1 MIPHSRPWIA
11 DADVQV
17 VTAILRSEMVG
28 QGATVERF
36 EAGFSHWLGMNQ
48 QGIAVS
54 SGSAA
59 LQLAL
64 MALGVSSGDEVIL
77 PTYVCRS
84 VFDAVRAAGGTPVL
98 ADVGHQGLVTPSD
111 VAPIIGLRTKAV
123 IVPHLFGAFA
133 DVAAFRTFGVPI
145 VEDCAQAV
153 DRPEH
158 WKIGGD
164 IAVFSF
170 HPTKCLT
177 TGEGGMAVAV
187 DPNLNARM
195 RAIRDGRL
203 ASRVLLAPMSDLAAA
218 LGLTQLGRYD
228 HALERRRA
236 IARTYRRALGDEAPF
251 HLRRTPW
258 DRTMHF
264 RFVVTAADGVE
275 KAVEI
280 FASRGVIVR
289 RAVDT
294 LLHRL
299 EGRSDRMFPVAT
311 ELFETLVSVPIYP
324 ALSDDEVERVSGA
337 LAAWS
342 YRASGTHAAV
352 TEIRAIQLAQ
362 GPLGSL
368 PVTKEAGGG
377 YQSTMM

>member
-17 VTAILRSEMVG
+17 VTAILRSEMIG
-28 QGATVERF
+28 QGATTERF
-36 EAGFSHWLGMNQ
+36 ESALSHWLGLPTP
-48 QGIAVS
+48 GVAVS

-64 MALGVSSGDEVIL
+64 LGLGVASGDEVIL

-84 VFDAVRAAGGTPVL
+84 VSDAVRAAGGTPVL
-98 ADVGHQGLVTPSD
+98 ADVGPQGLLTASD
-111 VAPIIGLRTKAV
+111 VAPLIGLRTKAV

-133 DVAAFRTFGVPI
+133 DVASFREFGVPI

-153 DRPEH
+153 DRPER
-158 WKIGGD
+158 WTLCGD
-164 IAVFSF
+164 VAVFSF

-177 TGEGGMAVAV
+177 TGEGGLAVSL
-187 DPNLNARM
+187 DGPLNARM

-203 ASRVLLAPMSDLAAA
+203 ASRALLAPMSDLAAA

-228 HALERRRA
+228 HALARRRA
-236 IARTYRRALGDEAPF
+236 IAREYRTALGDDAPL

-264 RFVVTAADGVE
+264 RFVFTAPEGFEHAA
-275 KAVEI
+275 AV
-280 FASRGVIVR
+280 FAARGVVVR

-299 EGRSDRMFPVAT
+299 DGRSDRMFPVAT
-311 ELFETLVSVPIYP
+311 EMFETTVSVPIYP
-324 ALSDDEVERVSGA
+324 ALTDEEVARVAGA

-342 YRASGTHAAV
+342 YGTHQGPSGPGREALTRVDARRLGAAPLASGA
-352 TEIRAIQLAQ
+352 
-362 GPLGSL
+362 
-368 PVTKEAGGG
+368 G
-377 YQSTMM
+377 YQSATM

>member
-1 MIPHSRPWIA
+1 
-11 DADVQV
+11 
-17 VTAILRSEMVG
+17 
-28 QGATVERF
+28 
-36 EAGFSHWLGMNQ
+36 
-48 QGIAVS
+48 
-54 SGSAA
+54 
-59 LQLAL
+59 
-64 MALGVSSGDEVIL
+64 
-77 PTYVCRS
+77 
-84 VFDAVRAAGGTPVL
+84 
-98 ADVGHQGLVTPSD
+98 
-111 VAPIIGLRTKAV
+111 
-123 IVPHLFGAFA
+123 
-133 DVAAFRTFGVPI
+133 

-177 TGEGGMAVAV
+177 TGEGGLAVAA
-187 DPNLNARM
+187 DPNLNTRM

-218 LGLTQLGRYD
+218 LGLTQLARYD

-251 HLRRTPW
+251 YLRRTPW

-264 RFVVTAADGVE
+264 RFIVTAADGFE
-275 KAVEI
+275 KAAEL

-311 ELFETLVSVPIYP
+311 DLFDTLVSVPIYP
-324 ALSDDEVERVSGA
+324 ALTDDEVERVAGA

-342 YRASGTHAAV
+342 YRASGPQAPV
-352 TEIRAIQLAQ
+352 TEIRAIQL
-362 GPLGSL
+362 GPMTLGAV
-368 PVTKEAGGG
+368 PVKEAAGG

>member
-11 DADVQV
+11 DADVQI

-28 QGATVERF
+28 QGATTERF
-36 EAGFSHWLGMNQ
+36 EAGFSHWLGLPQ
-48 QGIAVS
+48 HGVAVS

-64 MALGVSSGDEVIL
+64 MALGVSNGDEVIL

-98 ADVGHQGLVTPSD
+98 SDVGHQGLMTPSD
-111 VAPIIGLRTKAV
+111 VAPLIGLRTKAV

-133 DVAAFRTFGVPI
+133 DVAAFRAFGVPI

-153 DRPEH
+153 DRAEQ

-177 TGEGGMAVAV
+177 TGEGGLAVAV
-187 DPNLNARM
+187 DPNLNTRM

-203 ASRVLLAPMSDLAAA
+203 TSRVLLAPMSDLAAA
-218 LGLTQLGRYD
+218 LGLTQLARYD

-236 IARTYRRALGDEAPF
+236 IARTYRRALGDDAPF

-264 RFVVTAADGVE
+264 RFVVTAPDGFE
-275 KAVEI
+275 KAAEV

-311 ELFETLVSVPIYP
+311 DLFETLVSVPIYP
-324 ALSDDEVERVSGA
+324 ALSDDEVERVAGA

-342 YRASGTHAAV
+342 YRTSGTQTPV
-352 TEIRAIQLAQ
+352 TEIRAIQLSQLA
-362 GPLGSL
+362 LGVV
-368 PVTKEAGGG
+368 PVKKEAAGG